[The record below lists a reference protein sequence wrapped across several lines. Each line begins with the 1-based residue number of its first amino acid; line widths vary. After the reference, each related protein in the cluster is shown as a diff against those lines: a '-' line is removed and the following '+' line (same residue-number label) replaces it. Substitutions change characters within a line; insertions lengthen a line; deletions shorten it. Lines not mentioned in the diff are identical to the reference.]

1 MSETNYDRGINIDS
15 VISAPLVAA
24 STANSM
30 MLKDQARFLMEFCF
44 IPEERKDEDGNVVG
58 VSHTPLMIDMVM
70 NRTVIDPTKDRDDPD
85 AINNI
90 RMTFSVPV
98 LTLIPINS
106 LAVDEVS
113 IEFDMEIT
121 SQVTKTSDFNEEKS
135 GDGLQKEREKTELK
149 GKISYDSKES
159 SSSSQ
164 RRQNSSKLK
173 VNVHAT
179 NLPLPVGVT
188 TMIEMYSKSIHPIEM
203 KENGVI
209 DEKK

>member
-1 MSETNYDRGINIDS
+1 MAETNYDRGMNIDQ

-24 STANSM
+24 STANAM

-44 IPEERKDEDGNVVG
+44 DATERKDENGNTTG
-58 VSHTPLMIDMVM
+58 ISHTPRMIEMVM
-70 NRTVIDPTKDRDDPD
+70 KRSIINPDKEPGDPE
-85 AINNI
+85 AVQI
-90 RMTFSVPV
+90 MEMVFSVPV

-106 LAVDEVS
+106 LAVDEVK

-121 SQVTKTSDFNEEKS
+121 SQSTHASDHSKNT
-135 GDGLQKEREKTELK
+135 GLEDNTETTQLK

-159 SSSSQ
+159 GSRTS

-173 VNVHAT
+173 VQVHAG

-188 TMIEMYSKSIHPIEM
+188 TMLDMYSKSIHPIEQ
-203 KENGVI
+203 NG
-209 DEKK
+209 KN